1 MKETITIG
9 VKDIEISEAIKKKLD
24 DKGFGEE
31 RVESFKKYFETDTP
45 MLKQGLGVTTDL
57 SWIELGEERVFR
69 EGKTI
74 VESEDKEIKTYTWNE
89 FLETKDFGE
98 EEKKEMKGKLDLS
111 MNKEKM
117 SYLHRAMSNIIICV
131 MPENTVLKKP
141 VKIKNLVKNNS
152 YTHLAIFVGKNTNAE
167 IILDVKSEEESF
179 FTHQTDI
186 IVKENSKVSLIQLKK
201 PAKNSACYSKINPV
215 VLEDSEFRLLIC
227 DTNHRLLLQEV
238 FARLKGNNSSARLS
252 NMYLAGKGEE
262 INSYSIAQ
270 HEGRNTFSLMQ
281 SKGSLASSKAI
292 NRGLVRIKENASDSN
307 GYQKLES
314 LMLDEDARSISVP
327 DLEIHNDKVKC
338 THGATTTR
346 IDEEKVF
353 YMMSRGIPRK
363 KAEEQL
369 VEGFYY
375 PALNEIKDEETK
387 EVLLNTLMERLG
399 EE

>member
-9 VKDIEISEAIKKKLD
+9 IKDVEISDAIKRKMD
-24 DKGFGEE
+24 GKGFGNE
-31 RVESFKKYFETDTP
+31 RVESFKKYFETETP
-45 MLKQGLGVTTDL
+45 ILKHGLGVTTDL
-57 SWIELGEERVFR
+57 SWLELGDDRVFR

-74 VESEDKEIKTYTWNE
+74 VESDNKKLKVYTWNE
-89 FLETKDFGE
+89 FLETTDFSE
-98 EEKKEMKGKLDLS
+98 EQKNSMKKKLDVS
-111 MNKEKM
+111 ISNEKIG
-117 SYLHRAMSNIIICV
+117 YLHRSMSNIIICS
-131 MPENTVLKKP
+131 MPENTSLKEP
-141 VKIKNLVKNNS
+141 VKIKNEVSNNS
-152 YTHLAIFVGKNTNAE
+152 YTHLALFIGKNTNAE
-167 IILDVKSEEESF
+167 ILLEINSGEESF
-179 FTHQTDI
+179 FTHQTDVI
-186 IVKENSKVSLIQLKK
+186 ISENSKVSVIQLKK
-201 PAKNSACYSKINPV
+201 PVKNSVCYSRINPV
-215 VLEDSEFRLLIC
+215 VLDDSEFRLLAC
-227 DTNHRLLLQEV
+227 DSNQRLLLQEV

-270 HEGRNTFSLMQ
+270 HEGTNTFSLMQ
-281 SKGSLASSKAI
+281 TKGSLLSSKTI
-292 NRGLVRIKENASDSN
+292 NRGLVRIKEDASDSN

-314 LMLDEDARSISVP
+314 LMLDDNARSISIP

-353 YMMSRGIPRK
+353 YMMSRGISKR

-375 PALNEIKDEETK
+375 PAINEIKDEETK
-387 EVLLNTLMERLG
+387 ELLLNTLMGRLR